1 MLVKRVLIP
10 AMGLKIGRGHFRARK
25 NEFIA
30 RPKGH
35 IPIILSNSRS
45 QYLSTSVLVGVS
57 LPVEAKQRFIRLW
70 RIPITGPNGMKLQF
84 VFHRGGMFTPPVEDA
99 AVRCRGALLAVK
111 LNSNLLDRR
120 IFENYNDHY

>member
-10 AMGLKIGRGHFRARK
+10 AMGLKNGRGHFRARK

-57 LPVEAKQRFIRLW
+57 LP
-70 RIPITGPNGMKLQF
+70 
-84 VFHRGGMFTPPVEDA
+84 
-99 AVRCRGALLAVK
+99 ALLAVK